1 MVFGNEG
8 GFALWTLKVLEGE
21 ERARRDRVNANQERV
36 SIKIALNLP
45 VWSLVAWISHLAAL
59 FLLLQGIILQR

>member
-8 GFALWTLKVLEGE
+8 GFALRTLKVLEGE
-21 ERARRDRVNANQERV
+21 GRARRDRVNANQERV

>member
-8 GFALWTLKVLEGE
+8 GFALRTLKVLEGE

-45 VWSLVAWISHLAAL
+45 VWSLVAWISHQAAL
-59 FLLLQGIILQR
+59 FLLLQGIILQC